1 MPDGAAVWTIKL
13 EGNIQGDWVNELR
26 RAWRAVRLAANGASI
41 RLVLVD
47 VQLIDTAGK
56 VLLAEMDRDGVA
68 ILPTAAATGYQ
79 VVQLRRAVAL
89 DPDDPHVRLMLANVL
104 RGVGERE

>member
-1 MPDGAAVWTIKL
+1 MLRITDVRETMPDGAAVWTIKL

-26 RAWRAVRLAANGASI
+26 RAWRAVRLAADGASI

-47 VQLIDTAGK
+47 VPLIDTAGK

-68 ILPTAAATGYQ
+68 ILPTAAATGDQ
-79 VVQLRRAVAL
+79 VLYGSPISASPPPAKK
-89 DPDDPHVRLMLANVL
+89 
-104 RGVGERE
+104 